1 MTSAGARAGSEA
13 DVDRLYTPWRYD
25 YIKGASGEKTGFGES
40 CVFCTLAARGD
51 DEGGFILHRAR
62 LNFIVLNIYP
72 YTSGHLMI
80 VPFEHT
86 ADFAALAKETS
97 DELMDLAKRAQ
108 SLLEEIY
115 RPHGFNLGMNLGQ
128 AAGAG
133 VTDHL
138 HLHVLPR
145 WSGDSNFMTTVGETR
160 VIPEDLKTTY
170 DKLRGRF

>member
-1 MTSAGARAGSEA
+1 M
-13 DVDRLYTPWRYD
+13 DRLYTPWRFD
-25 YIKGASGEKTGFGES
+25 YIKGASGEKTGTS
-40 CVFCTLAARGD
+40 PACVFCSIAARGE
-51 DEGGFILHRAR
+51 DEATFILHRAR
-62 LNFIVLNIYP
+62 LNFVVLNIYP

-86 ADFAALAKETS
+86 ADFANLSAETS
-97 DELMDLAKRAQ
+97 SEMMELAKRSQAI
-108 SLLEEIY
+108 LEETY

-145 WSGDSNFMTTVGETR
+145 WMGDANFMTTVGDTR
-160 VIPEDLKTTY
+160 VIPEDLRATY
-170 DKLRGRF
+170 EKLRGRF

>member
-1 MTSAGARAGSEA
+1 M
-13 DVDRLYTPWRYD
+13 DRLYTPWRYD
-25 YIKGASGEKTGFGES
+25 YIKGASGEKTGHGGA
-40 CVFCTLAARGD
+40 CVFCSLLARAD
-51 DEGGFILHRAR
+51 DAETFILHRAR
-62 LNFIVLNIYP
+62 LNFVVLNIYP

-86 ADFAALAKETS
+86 ADFAALAGETA
-97 DELMDLAKRAQ
+97 DEMMALARRATAV
-108 SLLEEIY
+108 LGEVY
-115 RPHGFNLGMNLGQ
+115 HPHGFNLGMNLGR

-145 WSGDSNFMTTVGETR
+145 WSGDANFMTTVAETR
-160 VIPEDLKTTY
+160 VLPEDLRTTF

>member
-1 MTSAGARAGSEA
+1 M
-13 DVDRLYTPWRYD
+13 DRLYTPWRYD
-25 YIKGASGEKTGFGES
+25 YIKGSSGEKTGFGDS

-51 DEGGFILHRAR
+51 DEAGFILHRAR
-62 LNFIVLNIYP
+62 QNFVVLNVYP
-72 YTSGHLMI
+72 YVSGHLMI

-108 SLLEEIY
+108 AILEEVY
-115 RPHGFNLGMNLGQ
+115 HPHGFNLGMNLGR

-133 VTDHL
+133 VSDHL

-145 WSGDSNFMTTVGETR
+145 WTGDSNFMTTVGETR
-160 VIPEDLKTTY
+160 VIPEDLTMTY

>member
-1 MTSAGARAGSEA
+1 L
-13 DVDRLYTPWRYD
+13 DRLYTPWRFD
-25 YIKGASGEKTGFGES
+25 YIKGASGEKTGTGDG
-40 CVFCTLAARGD
+40 CVFCTIAAR
-51 DEGGFILHRAR
+51 DEDENTFILHRAAR
-62 LNFIVLNIYP
+62 NFVVLNIYP

-108 SLLEEIY
+108 AILEETY
-115 RPHGFNLGMNLGQ
+115 RPHGFNLGMNLGR

-133 VTDHL
+133 VSDHL

-145 WSGDSNFMTTVGETR
+145 WFGDANFMTAVGETR
-160 VIPEDLKTTY
+160 VIPEDLRSTY
-170 DKLRGRF
+170 ERLRGLF

>member
-1 MTSAGARAGSEA
+1 MKIFSLA
-13 DVDRLYTPWRYD
+13 L
-25 YIKGASGEKTGFGES
+25 GE
-40 CVFCTLAARGD
+40 
-51 DEGGFILHRAR
+51 DENTFILHRAAR
-62 LNFIVLNIYP
+62 NFVVLNIYP

-86 ADFAALAKETS
+86 ADFSTLAKETS

-108 SLLEEIY
+108 AVLYETY
-115 RPHGFNLGMNLGQ
+115 RPHGFNLGMNLGN

-145 WSGDSNFMTTVGETR
+145 WTGDSNFMTTVGETR
-160 VIPEDLKTTY
+160 VIPEDIRSTY
-170 DKLRGRF
+170 DKLRGRFG